1 MVEWIL
7 VLTLSTGAGGG
18 AAIQTVGAFQTIG
31 ECSVAGGTWVN
42 NKPNG
47 AMVRDYVCLKRTKAP
62 APGQSEAPPPAP
74 VESVNTSIHSTIRD
88 PFH

>member
-18 AAIQTVGAFQTIG
+18 AAIETVGAFQSIG

-47 AMVRDYVCLKRTKAP
+47 AVVRDYVCLKRTKASGP
-62 APGQSEAPPPAP
+62 AQGEAPQPKP
-74 VESVNTSIHSTIRD
+74 
-88 PFH
+88 

>member
-18 AAIQTVGAFQTIG
+18 AAVETVGTFQTIS

-42 NKPNG
+42 NKSNG
-47 AMVRDYVCLKRTKAP
+47 AMVRDYVCLKRTKSDANN
-62 APGQSEAPPPAP
+62 AVGNHTDSKSGADAA
-74 VESVNTSIHSTIRD
+74 R
-88 PFH
+88 